1 MQKNYM
7 KPFAWKLFS
16 LAFTMGAI
24 FSSNAQSVGTQSF
37 TATGNDDDPTTI
49 VVTTSGGNLTIN
61 QGQPIQ
67 SITISDFYG
76 VDTYGDDTY
85 CGDYFGFTLNVDGSD
100 VITEGCAIDMIGYDL
115 TGASTITVT
124 SVDMDFWSEEVQ
136 IGLELEVTY
145 TTPTCLMPVNGIVDA
160 VTSSSADVS
169 WTAGDTETSWIVEWG
184 EAGFTPGSGI
194 GTQTVSS
201 PSISIPGLDPN
212 TDYDILVIADCGS
225 GDESYHLTI
234 PVLTACAAIPAI
246 AFCESFE
253 TDSPN
258 LACWSV
264 IDENGDG
271 APSWYG
277 YNEYMWTFLNN
288 DAWGDNIARTGE
300 YTAAIYTDYN
310 SGANDDYL
318 VTPPM
323 TLTGN
328 EVMNFYYR
336 VYSSNEPN
344 DFRVLLS
351 TTGNSASDFTEE
363 VMPLTIASNEEYQLA
378 SVDLSAYSGD
388 VYIAFHVPAGGEDG
402 WLLMIDDVCIDI
414 CTPNPGIDGDIDA
427 CRTDGTI
434 DLGDVITSD
443 YTNGEWKNDALQSL
457 INGSMLNVAP
467 LNGTYTF
474 NYIVTT
480 GCTSD
485 TTIATINIFNPS
497 SAGENGLITTCK
509 NQQIDLF
516 GALGGNI
523 DAGGTWY
530 APDGSPMAS
539 SYFQTGTLQGQSIY
553 KYIVDNGV
561 CGPDTS
567 QVLVNIQ
574 NCDYLGLEDVVLENM
589 TLAPNPTNGEF
600 QIAGLPANGYTY
612 EVMDVNG
619 RVIRQQETIKAT
631 TTTVDLTGVENGIY
645 LIRISGNDTER
656 IARIVKQ

>member
-1 MQKNYM
+1 MRKNYI
-7 KPFAWKLFS
+7 KQKLFS
-16 LAFTMGAI
+16 LAVVMGAV
-24 FSSNAQSVGTQSF
+24 FSSNAQSTGTQTFS
-37 TATGNDDDPTTI
+37 ATGNDTDPTTI

-67 SITISDFYG
+67 SITISNFFG
-76 VDTYGDDTY
+76 GSIYGDELG
-85 CGDYFGFTLNVDGSD
+85 CDYNYYEFTLNVDGVD
-100 VITEGCAIDMIGYDL
+100 VITDPCSTAFIGYDL

-124 SVDMDFWSEEVQ
+124 SSDLDNDSDEIQ
-136 IGLELEVTY
+136 IDLELEVTY
-145 TTPTCLMPVNGIVDA
+145 TTPTCPMPVDGMVDA

-169 WTAGDTETSWIVEWG
+169 WTAGGAETSWIVEWG
-184 EAGFTPGSGI
+184 ESGFTPGSGM
-194 GTQTVSS
+194 GTQTVAT

-212 TDYDILVIADCGS
+212 TQYDILIVADCGA

-234 PVLTACAAIPAI
+234 SVLTNCAAIPALS
-246 AFCESFE
+246 FCESFE
-253 TDSPN
+253 ADSPN
-258 LACWSV
+258 LACWSI

-271 APSWYG
+271 GPSWWDD
-277 YNEYMWTFLNN
+277 YNEYMWTFFSN
-288 DAWGDNIARTGE
+288 DIWGEELARTGE
-300 YTAAIYTDYN
+300 YSAAIYTDGN
-310 SGANDDYL
+310 GGSNDDYL
-318 VTPPM
+318 VSPQM

-328 EVMNFYYR
+328 EVLTFYYR
-336 VYSSNEPN
+336 AYSDYEPN
-344 DFRVLLS
+344 DFRVMLS
-351 TTGNSASDFTEE
+351 TTGKNASDFTEE
-363 VMPLTIASNEEYQLA
+363 ILPLTVATDETYQEASI
-378 SVDLSAYSGD
+378 DLSAYSGD

-402 WLLMIDDVCIDI
+402 WVLFIDDVCIDI
-414 CTPNPGIDGDIDA
+414 CTPNPGIDGDIDV
-427 CRTDGTI
+427 CRADGTI
-434 DLGDVITSD
+434 DLSSVITSD
-443 YTNGEWKNDALQSL
+443 YTHGEWKNDALQSL
-457 INGSMLNVAP
+457 ISGSTLNVSP

-474 NYIVTT
+474 SYIVTT
-480 GCTSD
+480 GCTAD
-485 TTIATINIFNPS
+485 TTIATINVFNAS

-530 APDGSPMAS
+530 RPDGSAMPS

-574 NCDYLGLEDVVLENM
+574 NCDYLGLEDVVLENI

-600 QIAGLPANGYTY
+600 QIVGLPSNGYAY

-619 RVIRQQETIKAT
+619 RVIRGREEIKAT
-631 TTTVDLTGVENGIY
+631 TTTVDLTGVQNGIY
-645 LIRISGNDTER
+645 LIRISGNDAER